1 MVGLTA
7 PSVGPLEKPEGG
19 FREFDEMSKDLKPDR
34 SLSGRYEIRLSGSGG
49 QGLILA
55 GIILAEAA
63 GVYDGRY
70 VTQTQSYGPEA
81 RGGVSRSD
89 IIISDEE
96 IDYPKAIRLDML
108 VAMNQKSCNEYFP
121 ALKPNGT
128 LLVDSTFVSE
138 IPTERAVT
146 IPFTRIA
153 REQIGKVFVA
163 NVVFLGALTV
173 FCPVVSRE
181 AMEAAVLDHVP
192 KGTEGLNRSAL
203 QAGVEAAGKFKK
215 EMAGREIAP
224 REFPLE
230 ED

>member
-1 MVGLTA
+1 
-7 PSVGPLEKPEGG
+7 
-19 FREFDEMSKDLKPDR
+19 MSKETAWNRTIGD
-34 SLSGRYEIRLSGSGG
+34 RYEIRLSGSGG

-63 GVYDGRY
+63 GIYEGRY
-70 VTQTQSYGPEA
+70 VAQTQSYGPEA

-89 IIISDEE
+89 VIISDEE

-108 VAMNQKSCNEYFP
+108 VAMNQQSCDQYFP
-121 ALKPNGT
+121 VLKPSGI

-138 IPTERAVT
+138 IPTEKAVK

-153 REQIGKVFVA
+153 RERTGKALVA
-163 NVVFLGALTV
+163 NIVFLGALTV

-181 AMEAAVLDHVP
+181 AMENALLGRVP
-192 KGTEGLNRSAL
+192 RGSKEMNRAAL
-203 QAGVEAAGKFKK
+203 QAGVEAAERFKREAPDLRIQK
-215 EMAGREIAP
+215 EDLT
-224 REFPLE
+224 LE

>member
-1 MVGLTA
+1 MNRRVGHISENRRSGA
-7 PSVGPLEKPEGG
+7 WGG
-19 FREFDEMSKDLKPDR
+19 D
-34 SLSGRYEIRLSGSGG
+34 RYEIRLSGSGG

-63 GVYDGRY
+63 GIYEGKSVA
-70 VTQTQSYGPEA
+70 QTQSYGPEA

-96 IDYPKAIRLDML
+96 IDYPEAIRLDML
-108 VAMNQKSCNEYFP
+108 VAMNQRSCDEYF
-121 ALKPNGT
+121 ADLKPTGI

-138 IPTERAVT
+138 FPTQRAVA

-153 REQIGKVFVA
+153 REKVGKEFVA
-163 NVVFLGALTV
+163 NIVSLGALTP

-181 AMEAAVLDHVP
+181 AMEKAVLSRVP
-192 KGTEGLNRSAL
+192 EGTEDLNRAAL
-203 QAGVEAAGKFKK
+203 QAGAEAGEKLRKGI
-215 EMAGREIAP
+215 AGRRMPQDDFA
-224 REFPLE
+224 LE